1 MRTDGGGRLLP
12 LLRCEG
18 RLFELGDGVMRF
30 PGMVLIVICLVA
42 GGPLH
47 AAAAQEPKDATMAPE
62 TNAGKAA
69 ASDKNGSGQSPK
81 PAATFKP
88 SERIRADSAV
98 SFPVDI

>member
-1 MRTDGGGRLLP
+1 MRL
-12 LLRCEG
+12 
-18 RLFELGDGVMRF
+18 
-30 PGMVLIVICLVA
+30 PGMVLIVICLLA

-47 AAAAQEPKDATMAPE
+47 AATAQEPKDATTASK
-62 TNAGKAA
+62 TNTGKAA
-69 ASDKNGSGQSPK
+69 ASDKKGSGPSRK

>member
-1 MRTDGGGRLLP
+1 MRLP
-12 LLRCEG
+12 
-18 RLFELGDGVMRF
+18 GV
-30 PGMVLIVICLVA
+30 VLIVICLVT
-42 GGPLH
+42 GGSLH
-47 AAAAQEPKDATMAPE
+47 AAAAQESKDASSAPQ

-69 ASDKNGSGQSPK
+69 ASDKKGSGQSRK